1 MNNNKKLEGFQ
12 SEAALTRPEQG
23 VQVQVH
29 SSSPARIWKD
39 NTVGQCAG
47 LKIQKSEFDP
57 RSFHQFS
64 NKERRRKMAKN
75 RIYFQNNQKE
85 LYRQDAIALKRAKR
99 LRDEQNA
106 KNEETNKIRAALDKY
121 AQENVPVVESAETP
135 VLETGI

>member
-1 MNNNKKLEGFQ
+1 
-12 SEAALTRPEQG
+12 
-23 VQVQVH
+23 
-29 SSSPARIWKD
+29 
-39 NTVGQCAG
+39 
-47 LKIQKSEFDP
+47 
-57 RSFHQFS
+57 
-64 NKERRRKMAKN
+64 MAKN

-85 LYRQDAIALKRAKR
+85 LYRQDAINLKKLKR